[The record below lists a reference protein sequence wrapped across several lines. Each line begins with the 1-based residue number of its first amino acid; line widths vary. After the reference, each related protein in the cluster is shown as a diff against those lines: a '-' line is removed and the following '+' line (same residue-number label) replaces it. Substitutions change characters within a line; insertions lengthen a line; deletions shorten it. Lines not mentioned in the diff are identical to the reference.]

1 VNVTAGAM
9 IFRMSSSSLPEPIV
23 DETGEAPVA
32 RRNLRRSGLVAEL
45 RPTLRLAWPVVAG
58 EIGWMAMSV
67 VDTLMVS
74 PLGPAAIGAV
84 GIGSNSFMAVAIF
97 GMGLLL
103 GLDTLVSRA
112 FGARRLDEC
121 HRWLLHG
128 AVLALLVSVPLALVV
143 WTMPALLERMGVH
156 PSVLPMA
163 TSYLRIL
170 DVGLLPLLMY
180 AAFRRY
186 LQGLSRTRPVG
197 FALVSANLVNVLAN
211 WSLIYGNLGLPA
223 LGVAGSAWA
232 TFFSR
237 LYMATV
243 LGVAI
248 VQAERAE
255 PSGLWQ
261 TPRQIDLARL
271 QRLVA
276 LGLPAAVQLVLEIGV
291 FAAITVLAGLLTPTS
306 LAAHHIALNLA
317 ALVFMV
323 PLGMSSAAAVRVGQ
337 ALGRG
342 DLLSAAHGGWAAIAL
357 VVGFL
362 LVSSLVFASVPHFLV
377 SLFTRETAVIAAGV
391 VLLRVYALYQIF
403 DGIQVTATGALR
415 GLGDTRTPLV
425 YNLVAHWG
433 VGLPVGYLLCFH
445 AGAGVVG
452 LWIGLGIGLT
462 AVAMVLLV
470 VWRQQLR
477 RHSTSAGT

>member
-1 VNVTAGAM
+1 
-9 IFRMSSSSLPEPIV
+9 MSSSFPEPIV
-23 DETGEAPVA
+23 DRAIDAPPSE
-32 RRNLRRSGLVAEL
+32 RSWRSGLVAEL
-45 RPTLRLAWPVVAG
+45 RPTLHLAWPVIAG

-67 VDTLMVS
+67 VDTVMVS

-84 GIGSNSFMAVAIF
+84 GVGSNSFMAVAIF

-103 GLDTLVSRA
+103 GLDTVVSRA

-128 AVLALLVSVPLALVV
+128 VVLAVLVSVPLALVG
-143 WTMPALLERMGVH
+143 WTMPVLLARMRVH
-156 PSVLPMA
+156 PDVLPMA
-163 TSYLRIL
+163 TEYLRIL

-186 LQGLSRTRPVG
+186 LQGLSLTRPVG
-197 FALVSANLVNVLAN
+197 FALVSANLVNVVVN
-211 WSLIYGNLGLPA
+211 WLLIYGHLGLPA
-223 LGVAGSAWA
+223 MGVAGSAWA
-232 TFFSR
+232 TLLSR
-237 LYMATV
+237 VYMAAV

-248 VQAERAE
+248 VRAERAA

-261 TPRQIDLARL
+261 TPRHIDLARL

-291 FAAITVLAGLLTPTS
+291 FAAITVLAGKLAPTS

-323 PLGMSSAAAVRVGQ
+323 PLGMASAAAVRVGQ

-342 DLLSAAHGGWAAIAL
+342 DLSGAAHRGWAAIAL
-357 VVGFL
+357 VVLFL
-362 LVSSLVFASVPHFLV
+362 LVSSVLFASVPRFLV
-377 SLFTRETAVIAAGV
+377 SLFTSEAAVVAAGV
-391 VLLRVYALYQIF
+391 VLLRVYALYQVF

-433 VGLPVGYLLCFH
+433 VGLPVGYVLCFQ

-452 LWIGLGIGLT
+452 LWIGLGLGLT
-462 AVAMVLLV
+462 AVAVALLV
-470 VWRQQLR
+470 VWRRQVR
-477 RHSTSAGT
+477 RHSTSGGP